1 MTATQPLNAYP
12 AAAAVKT
19 LETAAVNHD
28 QYSNTMKPLAF
39 ADEAGKYKRCCS
51 SLAITPAT
59 TSDFPVFVEEK
70 ESELVQR

>member
-19 LETAAVNHD
+19 LETAVNHD
-28 QYSNTMKPLAF
+28 QCSNTMKPLLAF

-51 SLAITPAT
+51 SLAITPPT